1 MTPSRKSLTLYM
13 VITAVGEAGT
23 MTMGVLKRLSE
34 RRDRRE
40 EVEEGRVE
48 EARKGRWEMEVV
60 EREMGK
66 GRREKGGRRGKWEG
80 EMEGEKWSEVRW
92 EVDENS
98 IY

>member
-1 MTPSRKSLTLYM
+1 
-13 VITAVGEAGT
+13 
-23 MTMGVLKRLSE
+23 
-34 RRDRRE
+34 
-40 EVEEGRVE
+40 
-48 EARKGRWEMEVV
+48 MEVV